1 MVFVDTN
8 IYFHAHDVRLPEKQ
22 AACRSW
28 LVALGAR
35 RLGKTNLQVA
45 NDFADVVLR
54 KRRDISPDI
63 VFSLVDDILV
73 WGSAP
78 IDSETVA
85 TAQAIHLRYGYSW
98 WDCLLLASA
107 IQLGCTHFLSE
118 DLQDGQ
124 RIDTLTI
131 VDPFAH
137 SPEQILISR

>member
-8 IYFHAHDVRLPEKQ
+8 IYFYAHDVRLPEKQ

-45 NDFADVVLR
+45 NEFADVVLR

-85 TAQAIHLRYGYSW
+85 AARAIHLRYGYSW